1 MTSPS
6 PCPDDLA
13 LEHDHLRWTQFCFSS
28 GEPIQQEGD
37 AARSGSTGKL
47 PDELVGGRLETRRDG
62 GICADLGAFR
72 LVRSAAMAFANPLDL
87 VADPP
92 RQNGSISGDHALQTR
107 TRATVLTQLGTDGG
121 CHATPQE
128 LRRSPKLSRSRVS
141 VDNHSRPKPPSS
153 AASAS
158 FTAMSNWSKNSAAMT
173 CVPVVRDAG
182 FKRCCLRSKR
192 FDGTERNYYFQ
203 GTGLIFSWRRCRVIL
218 TTRSSDQ
225 SRRPEPSCASLAADP
240 AQCPPVGRTQRRG
253 RGISGRRAHQ
263 IRALLWVGMRAQQ
276 IECAER

>member
-72 LVRSAAMAFANPLDL
+72 LVRSAAMAFAGPLDL

-92 RQNGSISGDHALQTR
+92 RQNGSISGDHARLMNFP
-107 TRATVLTQLGTDGG
+107 ATQVDWRPLTVSGYLPSAAGDGSMS
-121 CHATPQE
+121 
-128 LRRSPKLSRSRVS
+128 RRSLSG
-141 VDNHSRPKPPSS
+141 SS
-153 AASAS
+153 
-158 FTAMSNWSKNSAAMT
+158 
-173 CVPVVRDAG
+173 
-182 FKRCCLRSKR
+182 
-192 FDGTERNYYFQ
+192 
-203 GTGLIFSWRRCRVIL
+203 
-218 TTRSSDQ
+218 
-225 SRRPEPSCASLAADP
+225 
-240 AQCPPVGRTQRRG
+240 
-253 RGISGRRAHQ
+253 
-263 IRALLWVGMRAQQ
+263 
-276 IECAER
+276 